1 MKLQSLLTIK
11 KQTKKLFIMKKLK
24 KIEEKELTV
33 AVIFNIFNLQNSIDN
48 PNENLMESVLYLHIE
63 LADDCFS
70 KNKLREASSFYK
82 ILSMKYK
89 YYEKDDKISI
99 LEKGREIF
107 LGFQFYEY
115 NKEFN
120 EDKEIIILSA
130 ILDFFMELLKK
141 RKVSR
146 NRSFSRNFRNKR
158 R

>member
-1 MKLQSLLTIK
+1 
-11 KQTKKLFIMKKLK
+11 
-24 KIEEKELTV
+24 
-33 AVIFNIFNLQNSIDN
+33 
-48 PNENLMESVLYLHIE
+48 MESVSYLHIE
-63 LADDCFS
+63 LADDCFLE
-70 KNKLREASSFYK
+70 NNLREASSFYK

-141 RKVSR
+141 RKYQEIEVFQEILGTKDGSGETILKLYIR
-146 NRSFSRNFRNKR
+146 IVLIYFLKKEKDTDSEVKELIKKLKSYFCYDKLKYITKVI
-158 R
+158 